1 MTTWHAVFKDNTT
14 LNQYDDQ
21 GREVQFRKVLDRI
34 KDLKSLS
41 IRLPNKQIYTI
52 SLVDGMFNIEN
63 KCVYVLDTNIYP
75 PKKLKNIRPIYF
87 ERWQQDFSANGRP
100 LKHMHLFTAIGFQ
113 ALFEGRNVK
122 RYLEV
127 YDSGD
132 YKVREK

>member
-52 SLVDGMFNIEN
+52 SLVDGMFNIGN
-63 KCVYVLDTNIYP
+63 KCVYILDTNIYP
-75 PKKLKNIRPIYF
+75 PEKLENIRPIYF
-87 ERWQQDFSANGRP
+87 ERWQQDFNANRQP
-100 LKHMHLFTAIGFQ
+100 LKHIHLFTAIGFQ

-122 RYLEV
+122 RYLEL